1 MKTVRRT
8 DGQTAGGSLAERF
21 PSLPYVAPFATFL
34 ILLALA
40 PYVPLS
46 ERAWALLRFTLLA
59 AVLWFCSRRVISLHA
74 PHWFTSVS
82 LGVGVFALWV
92 APDLLLPSWRESWLF
107 SNGLTGRIEGVLP
120 PATRQDPLVLTLRC
134 ARAAILVPIIE
145 ELFWRAWLPR
155 WLDHREDFRKIPL
168 GQYTLASF
176 WLTALLFAS
185 EHGSMWDVGL
195 AAGLL
200 YNWWMRRTRKLGDL
214 ILAHAVT
221 NACLSAYV
229 LLRGRW
235 EYW

>member
-1 MKTVRRT
+1 MAVGRSG
-8 DGQTAGGSLAERF
+8 GQAVGETRPERF

-34 ILLALA
+34 LLLALA

-46 ERAWALLRFTLLA
+46 ERAWALLRFGLLA

-74 PHWFTSVS
+74 PHWFTSLS
-82 LGVGVFALWV
+82 LGVGIFALWV

-120 PATRQDPLVLTLRC
+120 AATRQDPLVLTLRC

>member
-1 MKTVRRT
+1 MRLT
-8 DGQTAGGSLAERF
+8 ERH
-21 PSLPYVAPFATFL
+21 PSLPYVAPFATFV
-34 ILLALA
+34 AL
-40 PYVPLS
+40 
-46 ERAWALLRFTLLA
+46 LLA
-59 AVLWFCSRRVISLHA
+59 ATYLPINLRLLAIARVAILASVLWFFSRKVISLRA
-74 PHWFTSVS
+74 PHWLTSIS

-92 APDLLLPSWRESWLF
+92 APDVFLPSWRGSWLF

-120 PATRQDPLVLTLRC
+120 EPARSDTLILVLRC
-134 ARAAILVPIIE
+134 VRAVILVPIIE

-155 WLDHREDFRKIPL
+155 WLESREDFRKVPL

-185 EHGSMWDVGL
+185 EHGAMWDVGL

-200 YNWWMRRTRKLGDL
+200 YNWWMQRTRTLGDL

-235 EYW
+235 GYW